1 MWTLL
6 QALGVHVRAS
16 YPPPWRQVVMNHIRA
31 NLLLKGNLNTEWKV
45 HTNTDAHTQ
54 SDWFAASSSES
65 QRSSLGV
72 SYAEHDRHRLV
83 EHYFIAGICSALL
96 RSPFSFYLH
105 CFSLSLLHPAFS
117 RRRLSRHSFLFCTY
131 VIYSL
136 LFLILRRENPHNYFL
151 GFAPPCVTSHLPCYP
166 TFLTHIKQT
175 TLYVPCATHAL
186 LHLFI
191 VQHF

>member
-1 MWTLL
+1 MLPPQS
-6 QALGVHVRAS
+6 QAEFKFHVKLWSCFVNSLAS
-16 YPPPWRQVVMNHIRA
+16 TGSACARLVPPA
-31 NLLLKGNLNTEWKV
+31 LKAGRYESHQSKSAVKRKPQHWMESSHK
-45 HTNTDAHTQ
+45 HTDAHTQ

-136 LFLILRRENPHNYFL
+136 LFLILRRENPHNYFF
-151 GFAPPCVTSHLPCYP
+151 GFAPPCVTPLLPYISY
-166 TFLTHIKQT
+166 TH
-175 TLYVPCATHAL
+175 
-186 LHLFI
+186 
-191 VQHF
+191 